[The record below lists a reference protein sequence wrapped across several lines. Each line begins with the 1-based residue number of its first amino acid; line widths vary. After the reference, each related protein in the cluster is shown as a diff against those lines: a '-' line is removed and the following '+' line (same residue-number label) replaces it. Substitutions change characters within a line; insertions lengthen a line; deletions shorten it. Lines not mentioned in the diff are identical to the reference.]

1 MKRLI
6 KVTAIVATM
15 AMLVS
20 ASMAQGGGG
29 QGRGQGRGMGQGMMG
44 GRGGNLLARE
54 DVQKELNLTDAQKSK
69 IKAIMD
75 KAAEDR
81 RAMMEE
87 MRNGGGDR
95 EAMTKQMADAQAKV
109 KKETDA
115 VLNDEQK
122 KRLQEIEIQVQG
134 ARALLNAD
142 VQKALGITDA
152 QKKSLDAVQQK
163 QMDRMR
169 EMMEEMR
176 NSGGGGGGGED
187 MRAAMQENQKKMET
201 EMLAVLTAEQ
211 KTKFESMKGKK
222 FEGAAQ
228 AGGQFGGGR
237 GGNRGGGGSTG
248 GGGF

>member
-1 MKRLI
+1 MNRII
-6 KVTAIVATM
+6 KLTAIVATM
-15 AMLVS
+15 ALMVS

-95 EAMTKQMADAQAKV
+95 EAMTKHMQEAQAKV

-115 VLNDEQK
+115 VLNDDQK

-134 ARALLNAD
+134 ARALLNPD

-152 QKKSLDAVQQK
+152 QKKSLEAAQQK
-163 QMDRMR
+163 NMDRMR

-176 NSGGGGGGGED
+176 NSGGGGGGEE
-187 MRAAMQENQKKMET
+187 MRNAMQENQKKLET

-222 FEGAAQ
+222 FEGAAA